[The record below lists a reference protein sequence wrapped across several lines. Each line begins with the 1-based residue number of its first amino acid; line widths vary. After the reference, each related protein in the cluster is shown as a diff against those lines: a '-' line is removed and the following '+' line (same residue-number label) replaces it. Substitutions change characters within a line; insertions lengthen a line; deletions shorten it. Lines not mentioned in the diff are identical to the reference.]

1 LPFAVSRLPEKN
13 ITSMKMVIITTR
25 VHDSLIEGL
34 RRHGYE
40 VYNNPKITHEELC
53 SAIQDAEGIVVS
65 TRIKIDRE
73 ILDKATQLKWIGR
86 LGSGMELID
95 VKFAEGKGIR
105 CISSPEGNRNA
116 VAEHSLGMLLGLM
129 KKIFSSHL
137 QLKQGIWQREE
148 NTGIELSGKTVG
160 IIGYGNAGSAFASLL
175 KSFNVTVLAYDKYKF
190 GFGGGYIKEASL
202 EQVWRYSDIIS
213 LHVPLTDETFHM
225 ADENFFNS
233 LQQRPFFLNTS
244 RGQVVSLDH
253 IVNALKEKKIA
264 GAGLDVLEN
273 EKLNEYTS
281 REQERL
287 DWLLEQP
294 NVIITPH
301 IAGYSHEAFYKMGKV
316 LLEKLGLE

>member
-1 LPFAVSRLPEKN
+1 
-13 ITSMKMVIITTR
+13 
-25 VHDSLIEGL
+25 
-34 RRHGYE
+34 
-40 VYNNPKITHEELC
+40 
-53 SAIQDAEGIVVS
+53 
-65 TRIKIDRE
+65 
-73 ILDKATQLKWIGR
+73 
-86 LGSGMELID
+86 
-95 VKFAEGKGIR
+95 
-105 CISSPEGNRNA
+105 
-116 VAEHSLGMLLGLM
+116 MLLGLM

-160 IIGYGNAGSAFASLL
+160 IIGYGNAGSAFAALL
-175 KSFNVTVLAYDKYKF
+175 KSFNITVLAYDKYKF
-190 GFGGGYIKEASL
+190 GFGAGYIKEASL
-202 EQVWRYSDIIS
+202 EQVCRYSDIIS

-225 ADENFFNS
+225 ANENFFNS

-253 IVNALKEKKIA
+253 IVNALKDKKIA

-281 REQERL
+281 REKERL
-287 DWLLEQP
+287 NWLLEQP